1 MDQLYMLRAFVAAAR
16 YQSFSKAAESLNVTT
31 GSVSKAIAKLEGCIQ
46 TRVLL
51 RTTRSVSLTEAAQ
64 PYYLSC
70 CRLLEELDEA
80 NRRIAR
86 SREVDS
92 GKLRLIVH
100 PMLMSETFSRLVRGY
115 RAVAPNVSLIVSVQE
130 GAANLYDG
138 RFDMAILPPHLVEQ
152 SAVIRR
158 TLSKSMRI
166 FVAAPNY
173 LEQYGIP
180 RTAADLSHHF
190 LLLDADSRKKGA
202 DAIELIENETPV
214 SVSPMSS
221 MDGNEILLRAAALM
235 GTGIA
240 VLPETMVREDIDAG
254 RLTPILPQCAPADS
268 KVEMCLFYSHRE
280 LLPARLRTFVDYC
293 TQFFR
298 SSARY
303 AANDQVISPAQGYR
317 EDFSWRTAEIRAEPR
332 AEIRAETRYGRP
344 STFEPVVR

>member
-31 GSVSKAIAKLEGCIQ
+31 GSVSKAIAKLETCIQ

-86 SREVDS
+86 AREVDS
-92 GKLRLIVH
+92 GKLRLMVH

-115 RAVAPNVSLIVSVQE
+115 HAIAPNVSLIVSVQDSV
-130 GAANLYDG
+130 ANLYDG
-138 RFDMAILPPHLVEQ
+138 KIDMAILPPHLVEQ

-158 TLSKSMRI
+158 TLTKSPRI
-166 FVAAPNY
+166 FVAAPVY
-173 LEQYGIP
+173 LEQYGTP
-180 RTAADLSHHF
+180 QSAADLSHHF
-190 LLLDADSRKKGA
+190 LLLDTDSRKKGV
-202 DAIELIENETPV
+202 DVIDLLESEIRV

-240 VLPETMVREDIDAG
+240 SLPETMVREDIEAG
-254 RLTPILPQCAPADS
+254 HLTHILPACTTSDS
-268 KVEMCLFYSHRE
+268 KAEMCLFYSHRE
-280 LLPARLRTFVDYC
+280 LLPIRLRTFVDYC

-298 SSARY
+298 TPTRY
-303 AANDQVISPAQGYR
+303 GM
-317 EDFSWRTAEIRAEPR
+317 RTAETVLQEKGEREHYNWHPIEPR
-332 AEIRAETRYGRP
+332 HDQIA
-344 STFEPVVR
+344 

>member
-31 GSVSKAIAKLEGCIQ
+31 GSVSKAIAKLEDCIQ

-64 PYYLSC
+64 SYYLSC

-80 NRRIAR
+80 NRRITRA
-86 SREVDS
+86 REVDS

-115 RAVAPNVSLIVSVQE
+115 HAIAPNVSLIVSVQE

-152 SAVIRR
+152 TAVIRR
-158 TLSKSMRI
+158 TLSKSPRI
-166 FVAAPNY
+166 FVAAPGY

-180 RTAADLSHHF
+180 QVAADLSHHF
-190 LLLDADSRKKGA
+190 LLLDTDSRKKGV
-202 DAIELIENETPV
+202 DVVDLLENETRV
-214 SVSPMSS
+214 SVCPKSS

-240 VLPETMVREDIDAG
+240 ALPETMVRGDIEAG
-254 RLTPILPQCAPADS
+254 RLTHILPLCTTSDS
-268 KVEMCLFYSHRE
+268 KAEICLFYSHRE
-280 LLPARLRTFVDYC
+280 LLPARLRMFVDFC
-293 TQFFR
+293 AEFFR
-298 SSARY
+298 APARPGVY
-303 AANDQVISPAQGYR
+303 EAIRVAQPKNR
-317 EDFSWRTAEIRAEPR
+317 DEDLALVS
-332 AEIRAETRYGRP
+332 
-344 STFEPVVR
+344 